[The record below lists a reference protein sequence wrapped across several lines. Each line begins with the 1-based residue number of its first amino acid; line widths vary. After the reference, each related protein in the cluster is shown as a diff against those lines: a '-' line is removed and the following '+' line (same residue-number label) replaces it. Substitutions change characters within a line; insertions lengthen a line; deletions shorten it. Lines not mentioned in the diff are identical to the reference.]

1 MWMAKKG
8 LFELLEED
16 RGAFEATLQ
25 VAPMLLQD
33 LFPHDGMDAA
43 GEQTGQILP
52 GATISLEDVQAVHRG
67 SNMYN
72 EDLIQHP
79 SGIFDL
85 RARCA
90 AITFDNAGAV
100 GPSARR
106 ALSASIHLQLQS
118 LTTVP

>member
-43 GEQTGQILP
+43 GEQTGQTLP
-52 GATISLEDVQAVHRG
+52 GATISLEDVNGYPA
-67 SNMYN
+67 
-72 EDLIQHP
+72 QHMLSMP
-79 SGIFDL
+79 SML
-85 RARCA
+85 Y
-90 AITFDNAGAV
+90 
-100 GPSARR
+100 P
-106 ALSASIHLQLQS
+106 
-118 LTTVP
+118 

>member
-1 MWMAKKG
+1 MYLTGHVLANGATLSNNPQLAVQEFHMWMAKKG

-67 SNMYN
+67 S
-72 EDLIQHP
+72 I
-79 SGIFDL
+79 
-85 RARCA
+85 
-90 AITFDNAGAV
+90 
-100 GPSARR
+100 
-106 ALSASIHLQLQS
+106 
-118 LTTVP
+118 